1 MLLRLIVAV
10 VSMFAFVG
18 ALGGG
23 EANLPSAS
31 PTSPVVHL
39 SHCLVSLIDDVDVPA
54 EKPGVLTV
62 LSVKEGD
69 YLAKDALI
77 GKIDDRYALQQ
88 LESAKSD
95 HAAALVK
102 ADSGLETDYAVAT
115 HRTAQAEH
123 QVALSANAKQPNTVS
138 AVETERL
145 RLAAEQ
151 ARIKISVTEYERSV
165 KGIEAAGFA
174 AKAQLAHTD
183 LARHRLQAPVAG
195 EVVEIFYR
203 PGEWVEPGKPI
214 VHLVRLDRLRI
225 EGFVRFDALAPGDVL
240 NRKVRATIAVAG
252 DKTES
257 FDGVVTFVSPIIQ
270 PGGEYRIWAE
280 VENRQV
286 GDQWLLRPGLEADL
300 DLLSTKY

>member
-1 MLLRLIVAV
+1 MLLRLIAAV

-18 ALGGG
+18 ALGGV

-31 PTSPVVHL
+31 PSTPVVHL

-54 EKPGVLTV
+54 GKPGVLTM

-183 LARHRLQAPVAG
+183 LARHRLEAPVAG
-195 EVVEIFYR
+195 EVVEIFFR

-252 DKTES
+252 GGIES

-300 DLLSTKY
+300 DLLSTPN